1 MRDSMKRLSLILGLA
16 ALVGAGLSAQAK
28 KAPPAGGGDDAA
40 IAKIRTAFQTAVMGQ
55 DAAGIARLFAADGA
69 ELPPNSP
76 AVMGRAAIEKY
87 HKDFAQQF
95 MVHGIS
101 ITSLKVQVA
110 GDIAY
115 DVGTYKQQLMA
126 MKGGAVMDDHGKYVV
141 LLKKE
146 GGNWVVTHSI
156 YNSDLPPPAPPSVKK

>member
-1 MRDSMKRLSLILGLA
+1 MKRLSVMLGILALA
-16 ALVGAGLSAQAK
+16 GAGVSAQTK
-28 KAPPAGGGDDAA
+28 KAAASTGADEAA
-40 IAKIRTAFQTAVMGQ
+40 IAKLRTVFQTAVMAQ
-55 DAAGIARLFAADGA
+55 DAAGIAKLYAADGA
-69 ELPPNSP
+69 ELPPNAP

-95 MVHGIS
+95 MVHGIAL
-101 ITSLKVQVA
+101 TSLKTQVA

-115 DVGTYKQQLMA
+115 DVGTYKQQLMP

-146 GGNWVVTHSI
+146 GGNWLVTHSI
-156 YNSDLPPPAPPSVKK
+156 YNSDLPLPSPPAKK